1 MTNDL
6 TTQLE
11 FKVDFKPSEITIN
24 NETKL
29 KELVDVTISRYGSL
43 VFTDDNIP
51 EAKQAKADLNKV
63 AKLLDDQRKAVK
75 KEYSKPLKEFEMKI
89 NGYTNQIKLVSEG
102 INESISTFEESEK
115 AKRLDKLVST
125 IEEISPNYG
134 IDSSELTINPSWL
147 NKGNFTTK
155 GELNKKT
162 LEEVTFQMKQIADAN
177 ERIESEKAIIGNYAK
192 AVGLEP
198 ESWVAQ
204 IENGLFASD
213 LMKQIDATV
222 ISKRE
227 REEQEEK
234 DRLARIEYD
243 KAMQELAEKQ
253 VNDKIINPET
263 GEIVDEIPS
272 PLSEK
277 AERLT
282 TVSLKLTGTHAQLSK
297 LNDFIVDE
305 GIKVEVM

>member
-1 MTNDL
+1 MTTDL

-11 FKVDFKPSEITIN
+11 FKVDFTPSQITIN
-24 NETKL
+24 NEAKL
-29 KELVDVTISRYGSL
+29 KELVDATIARYGTL

-51 EAKQAKADLNKV
+51 EAKQAKADLNKI

-75 KEYSKPLKEFEMKI
+75 KEYSKPLKDFETKI

-125 IEEISPNYG
+125 IEEISPHYG

-177 ERIESEKAIIGNYAK
+177 KRIESEKAIIGNYAK
-192 AVGLEP
+192 AVGIEP

-222 ISKRE
+222 AAKRE
-227 REEQEEK
+227 REERELKEQQ
-234 DRLARIEYD
+234 AQAEYEQ
-243 KAMQELAEKQ
+243 AMKELKERQ
-253 VNDKIINPET
+253 VENNVIDQET
-263 GEIVDEIPS
+263 GEILEESPDLQRQEI
-272 PLSEK
+272 EEFK
-277 AERLT
+277 
-282 TVSLKLTGTHAQLSK
+282 TVELRLTGTHEQLTA
-297 LNDFIVDE
+297 LNKFITGE

>member
-75 KEYSKPLKEFEMKI
+75 KEYSKPLKEFETKI

-102 INESISTFEESEK
+102 INESISAFEESEK

-162 LEEVTFQMKQIADAN
+162 LEEVIFQMKQIADAN
-177 ERIESEKAIIGNYAK
+177 KRIESEKAIIGNYAK

-204 IENGLFASD
+204 IENGLFASE

-222 ISKRE
+222 AAKRE
-227 REEQEEK
+227 REERELREQQ
-234 DRLARIEYD
+234 AQAEYEQ
-243 KAMQELAEKQ
+243 AMKELKESQ
-253 VNDKIINPET
+253 VDSNIIDQET
-263 GEIVDEIPS
+263 GEILEESEDLQLQEIEES
-272 PLSEK
+272 K
-277 AERLT
+277 
-282 TVSLKLTGTHAQLSK
+282 TVELRLTGTHEQLTA
-297 LNDFIVDE
+297 LNEFIIGE

>member
-75 KEYSKPLKEFEMKI
+75 KEYSKPLKEFETKI

-102 INESISTFEESEK
+102 INESISAFEESEK

-177 ERIESEKAIIGNYAK
+177 KRFESEKAIIGNYAK

-204 IENGLFASD
+204 IENGLFASE

-222 ISKRE
+222 VAKRE
-227 REEQEEK
+227 REERELREQQ
-234 DRLARIEYD
+234 AQAEYEQ
-243 KAMQELAEKQ
+243 AMKELRESQ
-253 VNDKIINPET
+253 VDSNIIDQET
-263 GEIVDEIPS
+263 GEILEESEDLHLQEIEES
-272 PLSEK
+272 K
-277 AERLT
+277 
-282 TVSLKLTGTHAQLSK
+282 TVELRLTGTHEQLTA
-297 LNDFIVDE
+297 LNEFIIGE

>member
-29 KELVDVTISRYGSL
+29 KELVDATISRYGSL

-63 AKLLDDQRKAVK
+63 ARLLDDQRKAVK
-75 KEYSKPLKEFEMKI
+75 KEYSKPLKEFETKI

-162 LEEVTFQMKQIADAN
+162 LEEVIFQMKQIADAN
-177 ERIESEKAIIGNYAK
+177 KRIESEKAIIGNYAK

-243 KAMQELAEKQ
+243 KAMKELEEKQ
-253 VNDKIINPET
+253 VKDKTINSET
-263 GEIVDEIPS
+263 GEIVEEIPS
-272 PLSEK
+272 PASEE

-282 TVSLKLTGTHAQLSK
+282 TVSLKLIGTHAQLSK

>member
-51 EAKQAKADLNKV
+51 EAKQAKADLNKI

-75 KEYSKPLKEFEMKI
+75 KEYSKPLKEFETKI

-102 INESISTFEESEK
+102 INESISAFEESEK

-134 IDSSELTINPSWL
+134 IDSSELTINPSWI

-162 LEEVTFQMKQIADAN
+162 LEEVIFQMKQIADAN
-177 ERIESEKAIIGNYAK
+177 KRIESEKAIIGNYAK

-204 IENGLFASD
+204 IENGLFASE

-222 ISKRE
+222 AAKRE
-227 REEQEEK
+227 REERELREQQ
-234 DRLARIEYD
+234 AQVEYEQ
-243 KAMQELAEKQ
+243 AMKELKECQ
-253 VNDKIINPET
+253 VDSNIIDQET
-263 GEIVDEIPS
+263 GEILEESEDLQLQEIEES
-272 PLSEK
+272 K
-277 AERLT
+277 
-282 TVSLKLTGTHAQLSK
+282 TVELRLTGTHEQLTA
-297 LNDFIVDE
+297 LNEFIIGE

>member
-29 KELVDVTISRYGSL
+29 KELVDATISRYGSL

-51 EAKQAKADLNKV
+51 EAKQAKVDLNKV

-75 KEYSKPLKEFEMKI
+75 KEYSKPLKEFETKI

-125 IEEISPNYG
+125 IEEISPNYE

-162 LEEVTFQMKQIADAN
+162 LEEVIFQMKQIADAN
-177 ERIESEKAIIGNYAK
+177 KRIESEKAIIGNYAK

-243 KAMQELAEKQ
+243 EAMKELEEKQ
-253 VNDKIINPET
+253 VNDKTINPET

-272 PLSEK
+272 PASEE